1 MPKPAHLA
9 VTIGTELAVR
19 RAFCSQWD
27 IVSRQDTWWCGFAAI
42 LQAVGQPLVDPESYL
57 DGRGNILV
65 GARITAEKAVF
76 QRVRVP
82 SCQLLGSDM

>member
-1 MPKPAHLA
+1 
-9 VTIGTELAVR
+9 VR
-19 RAFCSQWD
+19 RH
-27 IVSRQDTWWCGFAAI
+27 VTWRCGVAAI
-42 LQAVGQPLVDPESYL
+42 LQAIGQPLVDPEFYL
-57 DGRGNILV
+57 DGRKNILV